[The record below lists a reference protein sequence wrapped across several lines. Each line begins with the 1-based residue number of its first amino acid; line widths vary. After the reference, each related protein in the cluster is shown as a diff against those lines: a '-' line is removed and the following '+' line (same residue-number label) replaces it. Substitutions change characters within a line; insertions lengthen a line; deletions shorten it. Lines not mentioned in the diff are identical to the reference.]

1 MKCDVDFTL
10 MTCLIWPA
18 ICQVLKSHC
27 SQMAAILDITAVAN
41 PWPGI
46 WEYGF
51 FRVQDLMWDGVPPGD
66 SKVNIKN
73 LDTEARLQG
82 SSSETSKLKL

>member
-10 MTCLIWPA
+10 MTCLILDQPYVKCLRA
-18 ICQVLKSHC
+18 TC
-27 SQMAAILDITAVAN
+27 SQAAAILDIAAVAN

-51 FRVQDLMWDGVPPGD
+51 FRVQ
-66 SKVNIKN
+66 I
-73 LDTEARLQG
+73 
-82 SSSETSKLKL
+82 